1 MYMYIQWLYNNG
13 FADAIDNSNRSQ
25 KCVTFLCGFKSLQAN
40 VPFRYLYTIVMKC
53 VYAFLTN
60 IPILYLIKTPEN
72 VDVFESNFSLIWNN
86 IHILKYIF

>member
-13 FADAIDNSNRSQ
+13 FADAIDNLNRSQ

-53 VYAFLTN
+53 VDAFLTN

>member
-1 MYMYIQWLYNNG
+1 MYMDIQWLYNNG

-40 VPFRYLYTIVMKC
+40 VPFRYIYTIVMKC
-53 VYAFLTN
+53 VDAFLTN

>member
-1 MYMYIQWLYNNG
+1 
-13 FADAIDNSNRSQ
+13 
-25 KCVTFLCGFKSLQAN
+25 
-40 VPFRYLYTIVMKC
+40 MKC
-53 VYAFLTN
+53 VDAFLTN